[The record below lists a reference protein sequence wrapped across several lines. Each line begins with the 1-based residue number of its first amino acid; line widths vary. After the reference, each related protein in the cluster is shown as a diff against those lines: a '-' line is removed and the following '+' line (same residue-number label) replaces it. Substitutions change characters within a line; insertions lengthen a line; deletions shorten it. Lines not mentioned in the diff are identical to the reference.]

1 MTAYVSAGLTPY
13 AHSRLSVEVARLIPS
28 EPYAAQIVRITVSD
42 IHYLLMKPLSAG
54 LKIES
59 VTSKSKSRQG
69 RNCANQPANTL
80 VQAFNERH
88 SQESHLMFH
97 KSNSLRRSAVLLLVM
112 SFLALCGNLVARAQ
126 TAGAGSITGTV
137 TDPNKSVLPDAAVTV
152 TNVDTGVDHVFTT
165 NSAGIYSAPFLQ
177 PGHYKVTA
185 TSAGFGKVEA
195 TGLNLLVGQTLTID
209 LTLSV
214 QSATATVEVTSTTP
228 ILDVERTEVSQV
240 VDQQFIQNL
249 PVNARNWSTF
259 VLLTPNVTQDGG
271 SGLVSFHGISGLY
284 NQNYVDGA
292 NNNQMLFSEARG
304 RASGAPYVYSLDSIK
319 EFQAETSNYSVEFGQ
334 AAGG

>member
-1 MTAYVSAGLTPY
+1 MTAYVSAGPY
-13 AHSRLSVEVARLIPS
+13 SIRALKSLPRSSKIDPS
-28 EPYAAQIVRITVSD
+28 EPYAAQVVRITVSD

-69 RNCANQPANTL
+69 RNYTNKPADTL

-97 KSNSLRRSAVLLLVM
+97 KSNSLRKSAALLLVM

-152 TNVDTGVDHVFTT
+152 TNIDTGVDHVFTT

-177 PGHYKVTA
+177 PGA
-185 TSAGFGKVEA
+185 
-195 TGLNLLVGQTLTID
+195 L
-209 LTLSV
+209 
-214 QSATATVEVTSTTP
+214 
-228 ILDVERTEVSQV
+228 
-240 VDQQFIQNL
+240 
-249 PVNARNWSTF
+249 
-259 VLLTPNVTQDGG
+259 
-271 SGLVSFHGISGLY
+271 
-284 NQNYVDGA
+284 
-292 NNNQMLFSEARG
+292 
-304 RASGAPYVYSLDSIK
+304 
-319 EFQAETSNYSVEFGQ
+319 
-334 AAGG
+334 